1 LPKQP
6 SEIKYVEENQTSTLQ
21 SLRPRQNGRT
31 IRVLSHTMFSR
42 ISPFVLVVLSSI
54 LSLVSAQF
62 NFDFNQFFGH
72 QQHQQQ
78 QQQGR
83 GVEWYKQHYD
93 AGKPIS

>member
-1 LPKQP
+1 
-6 SEIKYVEENQTSTLQ
+6 VEENQTYTLQ
-21 SLRPRQNGRT
+21 SLRPRQAAERYA
-31 IRVLSHTMFSR
+31 LSYTMFPR
-42 ISPFVLVVLSSI
+42 ISPFGLVVLSSI

-72 QQHQQQ
+72 QQHHQQQ

-93 AGKPIS
+93 AGKRIS